1 MHGVFDGVGKDTFD
15 SDFDLVRRKG
25 TIVTCGNAS
34 GPVPPFAPLKLGPK
48 NLKGACFL
56 LLSPSEKLLIF
67 STDDVWGCLWTS
79 LPTRVEPVR
88 AHARRVPNLRQGTL

>member
-1 MHGVFDGVGKDTFD
+1 MKSTRSPEEVRSPPTPYCRHLTFAPPRAEGIDRGVHGVFDGVGKDTFD

-48 NLKGACFL
+48 NLKGACSP
-56 LLSPSEKLLIF
+56 LSLHPGSFEIL
-67 STDDVWGCLWTS
+67 
-79 LPTRVEPVR
+79 
-88 AHARRVPNLRQGTL
+88 